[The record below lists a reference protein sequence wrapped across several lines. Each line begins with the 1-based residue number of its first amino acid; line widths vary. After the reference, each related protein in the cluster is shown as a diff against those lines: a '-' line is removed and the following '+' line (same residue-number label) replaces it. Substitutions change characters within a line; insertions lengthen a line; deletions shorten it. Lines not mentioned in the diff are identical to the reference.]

1 MNIGEKVMARGKF
14 NENKAK
20 PWKGNDLKGIWS
32 ITLKID
38 GARMLR
44 DSEGNPVSRAGKPL
58 YNLSLVDKSI
68 TDAEIYNQN
77 WETSMS
83 LVRTKNNGSPV
94 DPSYVYSLDPLDS
107 RLDLGSIDTPSRRDL
122 ELLMKHKVSQGY
134 EGLILRQG
142 DTWLKVKP
150 KDTADVFIIGFQEG
164 TGKHTGKMGALLT
177 WFGKVG
183 TGFSDVDREW
193 WQMMFDLHG
202 LTWLTKQLIEVEYM
216 EMTKYNKFRHPR
228 FVRIR
233 EDKTEESL

>member
-1 MNIGEKVMARGKF
+1 MARGKF

-20 PWKGNDLKGIWS
+20 SWNGKNLQGIWS

-44 DSEGNPVSRAGKPL
+44 DTEGNPVSRAGKPL

-68 TDAEIYNQN
+68 TDAEIYNKD

-94 DPSYVYSLDPLDS
+94 DPSFVYSLDPLDP
-107 RLDLGSIDTPSRRDL
+107 RLDAGSIDSPSAY
-122 ELLMKHKVSQGY
+122 ELNLLLYGVIEEGY

-142 DTWLKVKP
+142 DKWLKVKP
-150 KDTADVFIIGFQEG
+150 KDTADVFITGYQGG

-177 WFGKVG
+177 NYGKVG
-183 TGFSDVDREW
+183 TGFSDNDREW

-233 EDKTEESL
+233 EDKTEESI

>member
-1 MNIGEKVMARGKF
+1 MARGKF

-94 DPSYVYSLDPLDS
+94 DPSYVYSLDPLDP
-107 RLDLGSIDTPSRRDL
+107 RLDVGSIDTPSRRDL

-150 KDTADVFIIGFQEG
+150 KDTSDVFITGYQGG
-164 TGKHTGKMGALLT
+164 TGKHKGKMGALLT
-177 WFGKVG
+177 NYGKVG
-183 TGFSDVDREW
+183 TGFSDNDREW

-233 EDKTEESL
+233 DDKTEESL